1 MSFITIGNLT
11 INAEWA
17 AFLLALLLLVLI
29 EKFGKR
35 ERSGWF
41 EDTVFTYIL
50 VWKLSYILFEFPL
63 FLKNPLSAL
72 YFSGGVMGHLL
83 GVIVAILLFVWKIR
97 KNNEAFQW
105 RSWLFTFAGF
115 YLVWQ
120 GCSFILAKD
129 YAIGIFAIG
138 LYLLINYRM
147 RVNEKSFYIYLFILL
162 NIMLLAYDEQ
172 LFAIKGWIFI
182 GITLFVLSFL
192 IKEEM
197 KNIVSF
203 VVLTILLTAVVVN
216 FEGKQEQQVVRGET
230 VDFELQT
237 LKGETV
243 RLSDYEGKKVI
254 LNFWAT
260 WCPPCKAEMPHM
272 QKFYEHHSDEVEVIA
287 INLTSRDNG
296 VDEVKSFV
304 ESYGLTF
311 TIPLDEDGV
320 YGKLYEVTTIPTSYV
335 INTKGEIV
343 QKVVG
348 PMDERM
354 MKKIIQEIE

>member
-1 MSFITIGNLT
+1 MSFISIGNLT
-11 INAEWA
+11 INADWA
-17 AFLLALLLLVLI
+17 AFLIALLLYVLI
-29 EKFGKR
+29 NKLVKR
-35 ERSGWF
+35 SRSGWF

-50 VWKLSYILFEFPL
+50 VWKFSYILFEFPL

-72 YFSGGVMGHLL
+72 YFSGGVMGHIL

-97 KNNEAFQW
+97 KNNEEFQW

-129 YAIGIFAIG
+129 YAIGILAIG
-138 LYLLINYRM
+138 LYLFINYRM
-147 RVNEKSFYIYLFILL
+147 RENEQSYYVYLFILL
-162 NIMLLAYDEQ
+162 NSMLLAYEDQ
-172 LFAIKGWIFI
+172 LFSIKGWMFV
-182 GITLFVLSFL
+182 GITLFALSFL
-192 IKEEM
+192 IRKEM
-197 KNIVSF
+197 KNIISF
-203 VVLTILLTAVVVN
+203 IVLNVLMTVVVFN
-216 FEGKQEQQVVRGET
+216 FVDNQEQQIVRGE
-230 VDFELQT
+230 VIDFEMQT
-237 LKGETV
+237 ISGETV

-272 QKFYEHHSDEVEVIA
+272 QKLYEHHSDEVEVIA

-311 TIPLDEDGV
+311 TIPLDVDGV

-335 INTKGEIV
+335 INTKGEVV

-354 MKKIIQEIE
+354 MKNIIQEIE